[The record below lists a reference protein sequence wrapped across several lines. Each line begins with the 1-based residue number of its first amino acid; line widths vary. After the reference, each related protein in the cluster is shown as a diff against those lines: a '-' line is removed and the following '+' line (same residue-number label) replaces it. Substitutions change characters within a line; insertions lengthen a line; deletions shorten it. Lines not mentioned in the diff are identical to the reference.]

1 MNKKILIGGIAGVLL
16 IGGAAAGGS
25 LYADKR
31 LTDTVYSPELMQRSF
46 GLANFQ
52 AQTNMGAF
60 NGTAQWQG
68 DFLPDPCRPEQKIT
82 IRGTDTLRRSFAG
95 YQIDTKVYIVSDSEE
110 LNRILPQGFL
120 LNARHHI
127 SWSGNV
133 QTSIQVPG
141 RSVQK
146 DGTTITWQDISGSA
160 TLHKENDELVPDEVQ
175 FNIPSIQ
182 VQADRATF
190 ALQNISH
197 RSRHAFIGHGS
208 LQSGN
213 AETTLASLSFS
224 STPGHSIVLNN
235 LTSTS
240 SQNING
246 QNIGWGSRFN
256 IERINITQPNGTHTI
271 QDLRLN
277 TVLNGLATPAV
288 QAFSDLMARQ
298 RSSCIPQE
306 ELKAKLSEI
315 ATAVLNSGLSIQA
328 QGNQIKLDGAPLTAD
343 AQLTLPPG
351 QYANLD
357 QVNPST
363 LLSKLQYRADIRISK
378 GFISAA
384 GRTFADWSNSSHSEA
399 DTQQIID
406 KLLAQP
412 GASQEGDTIRLS
424 YQQP

>member
-1 MNKKILIGGIAGVLL
+1 MNKKILIGGLAGIIL
-16 IGGAAAGGS
+16 IGGTAAGGS

-52 AQTNMGAF
+52 AQTDLGAF
-60 NGTAQWQG
+60 SGTAQWQG

-95 YQIDTKVYIVSDSEE
+95 YQIDTKVYIVSDSQE
-110 LNRILPQGFL
+110 LNSILPEGFL
-120 LNARHHI
+120 LDARRRI
-127 SWSGNV
+127 SWNGSV
-133 QTSIQVPG
+133 QTDIQVPG
-141 RSVQK
+141 RSVQR
-146 DGTTITWQDISGSA
+146 DGTTITWQVISGRAS
-160 TLHKENDELVPDEVQ
+160 LHKENDELVPDEVQ
-175 FNIPSIQ
+175 FSIPSIQ
-182 VQADRATF
+182 VKAERATF
-190 ALQNISH
+190 SLQNISH
-197 RSRHAFIGHGS
+197 RSRNAFLGHGS
-208 LQSGN
+208 LQSGS

-224 STPGHSIVLNN
+224 STPGNSIVLNN
-235 LTSTS
+235 LKSTS
-240 SQNING
+240 SQTVSG
-246 QNIGWGSRFN
+246 QTLGWSSRFDIQS
-256 IERINITQPNGTHTI
+256 IEFTQQNSKHTI

-277 TVLNGLATPAV
+277 TELNGLTTPTV

-298 RSSCIPQE
+298 RSSCIPQQ
-306 ELKAKLSEI
+306 ELKTQFGEI

-343 AQLTLPPG
+343 AELTLPPG

-357 QVNPST
+357 QVKPGT

-384 GRTFADWSNSSHSEA
+384 GHAFADWSNSSYSEA

-412 GASQEGDTIRLS
+412 GATQEGDTIRLS
-424 YQQP
+424 YTQP